1 MCPLRSNQDPAP
13 SERSP
18 LPRKLKSCNTGG
30 LDLTGKAAVLKT
42 AGRKPVEVRILCP
55 PLHRLPPLLAPHDQK
70 GFDVIKP
77 VPSSRFRPRITATL
91 SVRNWD
97 GAVAFYKAAFGA
109 TELYRA

>member
-42 AGRKPVEVRILCP
+42 AGRKPVQVRVLCP
-55 PLHRLPPLLAPHDQK
+55 PLSPVTPCGPGLIECARAHLPVL
-70 GFDVIKP
+70 
-77 VPSSRFRPRITATL
+77 SRR
-91 SVRNWD
+91 
-97 GAVAFYKAAFGA
+97 AVALARYTGPRSE
-109 TELYRA
+109 TCWIQIGRASCRERV